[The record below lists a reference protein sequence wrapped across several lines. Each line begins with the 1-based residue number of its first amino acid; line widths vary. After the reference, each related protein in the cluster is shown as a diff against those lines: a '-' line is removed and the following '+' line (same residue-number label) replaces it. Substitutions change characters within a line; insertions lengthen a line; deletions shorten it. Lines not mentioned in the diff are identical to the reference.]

1 MLVLLSLVCQ
11 AMNSAF
17 SHASVGM
24 SVVFAAHIP
33 AWQDGNH
40 HGFDAPLASSQ
51 PTVFLAT
58 ELPAKISK
66 GDFGLTE
73 TYKPTLADAILLPS
87 GSFPV
92 AITWL
97 FHTRT
102 W

>member
-1 MLVLLSLVCQ
+1 MLVVLSLVCQ

-24 SVVFAAHIP
+24 IVVFGAHIP
-33 AWQDGNH
+33 TWQDGNH
-40 HGFDAPLASSQ
+40 QGLDDPLALSQ

-58 ELPAKISK
+58 ELPTKISA

-87 GSFPV
+87 GNFPV
-92 AITWL
+92 EIT
-97 FHTRT
+97 
-102 W
+102 